1 MTDIN
6 LSYTPEDLF
15 EEVAARCREHGVTDQ
30 AAYDGIIEDVIE
42 EHRRVGEIHDD
53 EGTEDLEEQL
63 RGRWGDYQSTLE
75 QV

>member
-1 MTDIN
+1 MMDTN
-6 LSYTPEDLF
+6 LSYTPESLF
-15 EEVAARCREHGVTDQ
+15 EEVASRCRQHGVADQ
-30 AAYDGIIEDVIE
+30 EGFDQMIEDVIE

-63 RGRWGDYQSTLE
+63 RGRWPDYQAGLE